1 MPYFKNKN
9 LWFSYF
15 QFGFN
20 VSVWRSY
27 FQFANSKNCH
37 QVNRLAPKYSK
48 GWHLEHK
55 NYWHQSIEHENF
67 WQK

>member
-1 MPYFKNKN
+1 MI
-9 LWFSYF
+9 L
-15 QFGFN
+15 
-20 VSVWRSY
+20 VWPK
-27 FQFANSKNCH
+27 FANSKNCH
-37 QVNRLAPKYSK
+37 KVNRLAPKYSK